1 MMHVAVFVRAV
12 STTAFSPKRAL
23 RVSAI
28 LFSVWASLEG
38 GRGSIRQGGVYLQ
51 VQKCSGFTAAL
62 WRNGLCLSGLRE
74 EIVYIHLNANSS
86 GRDQNT

>member
-1 MMHVAVFVRAV
+1 MRHIAVFVRAV

-23 RVSAI
+23 RVS
-28 LFSVWASLEG
+28 G